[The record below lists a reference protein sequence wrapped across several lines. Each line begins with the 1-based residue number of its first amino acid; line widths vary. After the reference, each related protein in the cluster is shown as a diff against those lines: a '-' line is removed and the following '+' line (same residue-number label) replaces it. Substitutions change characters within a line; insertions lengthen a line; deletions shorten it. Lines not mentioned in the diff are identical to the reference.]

1 MISRIS
7 LPRWLLTTG
16 GIGCALAFPA
26 IVHSQQNPDAL
37 PVPPPPAPA
46 APKGQEPTPVPN
58 PDALPVPQTP
68 VPAAP
73 KGQEAM
79 PVPNTDVLRPVSPG
93 QRTPV
98 PLSAMRLRALAQE
111 RAFTAA
117 QQQQLKAEMAQL
129 QALLNTKD
137 GKLPKNSEALRQ
149 KLALVEKTLQ
159 RMKFRQDELREA
171 QGVPF
176 LEDLPLVGSLF
187 QARPAITDD
196 TGTSFIPRIEG
207 EGQISILK
215 DLYVAEQETPLTVDM
230 SDLPVREALKQILG
244 TAKQEYLL
252 DDDIP
257 QDKRVTLKVSDC
269 RLSTVLDLLTQAA
282 GVGWRHET
290 KEGKVLIHVGRKVR
304 RSTTSYAPVSITAP
318 SIKWTNS
325 AFPSLTYQSLATER
339 HSNFKCPH
347 CKNEVTVIRKKQNV
361 KCPKCDLV
369 FQEGW
374 AFCPR
379 DGAKRPADATEWHYC
394 PICGK
399 QVEMHK
405 DEKPK

>member
-1 MISRIS
+1 
-7 LPRWLLTTG
+7 
-16 GIGCALAFPA
+16 
-26 IVHSQQNPDAL
+26 VHSQQNPDAL

-46 APKGQEPTPVPN
+46 APKGQELTPVQN
-58 PDALPVPQTP
+58 PDALPVPQTR

-73 KGQEAM
+73 KGQDAM
-79 PVPNTDVLRPVSPG
+79 PVQNPDVLRPVSPELP
-93 QRTPV
+93 TPV
-98 PLSAMRLRALAQE
+98 ARPVTMLRALAQE
-111 RAFTAA
+111 RAISAA

-159 RMKFRQDELREA
+159 RMKLRQDELREA

-176 LEDLPLVGSLF
+176 LEDLPLMGNLF
-187 QARPAITDD
+187 QARPTITEES
-196 TGTSFIPRIEG
+196 GTSFIPRVEG
-207 EGQISILK
+207 DNPISTLK

-230 SDLPVREALKQILG
+230 NDLPVREALKQILG
-244 TAKQEYLL
+244 MAKQEYLL

-282 GVGWRHET
+282 GVGWRHEM
-290 KEGKVLIHVGRKVR
+290 KEGKTLIHVGKKVR
-304 RSTTSYAPVSITAP
+304 RSFTSYSPVSITTP
-318 SIKWTNS
+318 NINGTNS
-325 AFPSLTYQSLATER
+325 AVSGRTLTLPSSVQYTTAPSLTYQSLATER
-339 HSNFKCPH
+339 HSIFKCPH
-347 CKNEVTVIRKKQNV
+347 CRNEVTVIRKKQNV